1 MNLDGFYKHS
11 RLVLQMWRVQVM
23 VIDHMQSREA
33 GLLRR
38 IAELE
43 RELGDTY
50 AGKRTD
56 VGGSDADW
64 RPDSHSRRRDA
75 DSND

>member
-1 MNLDGFYKHS
+1 MDMDTK
-11 RLVLQMWRVQVM
+11 LVLQMWRVQVM

-43 RELGDTY
+43 KELGDVY
-50 AGKRTD
+50 VAQRTD
-56 VGGSDADW
+56 MGGSFVP
-64 RPDSHSRRRDA
+64 RRRSDSSHRRDA
-75 DSND
+75 DSSD

>member
-1 MNLDGFYKHS
+1 MDMDTK
-11 RLVLQMWRVQVM
+11 LVLQMWRVQVM

-43 RELGDTY
+43 RELGDIY
-50 AGKRTD
+50 AGKRINH
-56 VGGSDADW
+56 GRADADW
-64 RPDSHSRRRDA
+64 RASGSDRRRDA

>member
-1 MNLDGFYKHS
+1 MDMDTK
-11 RLVLQMWRVQVM
+11 LVLQMWRVQVM

-43 RELGDTY
+43 KELGDVY
-50 AGKRTD
+50 VAQRTD
-56 VGGSDADW
+56 MGGSFV
-64 RPDSHSRRRDA
+64 PRRRNDSSGRRDP

>member
-1 MNLDGFYKHS
+1 MDMDTK
-11 RLVLQMWRVQVM
+11 LVLQMWRVQVM

-43 RELGDTY
+43 KELGDVY

-64 RPDSHSRRRDA
+64 RASGSDRRRSD

>member
-1 MNLDGFYKHS
+1 MDMDTK
-11 RLVLQMWRVQVM
+11 LVLQMWRVQVM

-43 RELGDTY
+43 KELGDVY

-56 VGGSDADW
+56 VGGADAGW
-64 RPDSHSRRRDA
+64 RASNSGRRRSD

>member
-1 MNLDGFYKHS
+1 MDMDTK
-11 RLVLQMWRVQVM
+11 LVLQMWRVQVM

-43 RELGDTY
+43 KELEDTHVDQRFSNSGP
-50 AGKRTD
+50 A
-56 VGGSDADW
+56 ADW
-64 RPDSHSRRRDA
+64 RRVGRGRRRSPDSSD
-75 DSND
+75 

>member
-1 MNLDGFYKHS
+1 MDMDTK
-11 RLVLQMWRVQVM
+11 LVLQMWRVQVM
-23 VIDHMQSREA
+23 VIDHMQSKEA

-43 RELGDTY
+43 KELGDIY
-50 AGKRTD
+50 VAQRTD
-56 VGGSDADW
+56 LGGDFV
-64 RPDSHSRRRDA
+64 PRRRTGSGGRSDP

>member
-1 MNLDGFYKHS
+1 MDMDTK
-11 RLVLQMWRVQVM
+11 LVLQMWRVQVM

-43 RELGDTY
+43 KELGDAY
-50 AGKRTD
+50 VAQRTD
-56 VGGSDADW
+56 MGGSFVP
-64 RPDSHSRRRDA
+64 RRRSDSSGRRDA
-75 DSND
+75 DSSD